1 MAANPSHRH
10 KIISLKTKAGKCG
23 GMECVRVNLMKWKK
37 ILRNI
42 RSEVEIRRQVM
53 ELILVNQSVTLREKE
68 IETPQIIEQFF
79 LKFRTSFWF
88 DSLQHI

>member
-1 MAANPSHRH
+1 
-10 KIISLKTKAGKCG
+10 
-23 GMECVRVNLMKWKK
+23 MECVRVNLMKWKK

-53 ELILVNQSVTLREKE
+53 ELTLVNQSVTLREKE